1 MSMLH
6 LLIDKN
12 GLVERHWQTMVS
24 MARNWLASA
33 ELPSTF
39 WFYAVRHAAEVCNY
53 FPFRLE
59 SGLYSTPFELAH
71 KQKPDLRVL
80 FPMFGLAAVRREKI
94 GDSSLTKFES
104 QSIPMIA
111 IGRCQQLNGLQFY
124 NPLSSTFVSSIDY
137 KFQSNVTSGAR
148 FGFRYQPGTFIYR
161 LDETNQILTPKFS
174 LESEVLVHTHSPPH
188 RAKVI
193 GLPSYD
199 RPNVYTVIF
208 SDGSISE
215 YSNENNILTLA
226 PVSQSNEKS
235 ILLPSWIQ
243 DGTNAT
249 VFLTSMTRPRHGKL
263 RLDPSDQWIFTL
275 GNSTDLSQG
284 ILLHDL
290 SANFQQLLDTGQL
303 FKGHTKFRRVY
314 NTRAQVQLKDSVL
327 RHVSAHGL
335 TSLIAPTSLNYHD
348 KMSVGDEQ
356 IWDSAYSEE
365 YDGLSSLPTWEIL
378 SEAQFQT
385 LSKGVK
391 ALPSMAIA
399 RIKYDN
405 FQNEQNIELSF

>member
-1 MSMLH
+1 MDLH
-6 LLIDKN
+6 
-12 GLVERHWQTMVS
+12 T
-24 MARNWLASA
+24 
-33 ELPSTF
+33 
-39 WFYAVRHAAEVCNY
+39 
-53 FPFRLE
+53 
-59 SGLYSTPFELAH
+59 
-71 KQKPDLRVL
+71 
-80 FPMFGLAAVRREKI
+80 
-94 GDSSLTKFES
+94 
-104 QSIPMIA
+104 
-111 IGRCQQLNGLQFY
+111 
-124 NPLSSTFVSSIDY
+124 
-137 KFQSNVTSGAR
+137 
-148 FGFRYQPGTFIYR
+148 
-161 LDETNQILTPKFS
+161 
-174 LESEVLVHTHSPPH
+174 
-188 RAKVI
+188 
-193 GLPSYD
+193 
-199 RPNVYTVIF
+199 
-208 SDGSISE
+208 
-215 YSNENNILTLA
+215 
-226 PVSQSNEKS
+226 
-235 ILLPSWIQ
+235 
-243 DGTNAT
+243 
-249 VFLTSMTRPRHGKL
+249 
-263 RLDPSDQWIFTL
+263 

-348 KMSVGDEQ
+348 KMSVGDKQ

-399 RIKYDN
+399 TIKYDN